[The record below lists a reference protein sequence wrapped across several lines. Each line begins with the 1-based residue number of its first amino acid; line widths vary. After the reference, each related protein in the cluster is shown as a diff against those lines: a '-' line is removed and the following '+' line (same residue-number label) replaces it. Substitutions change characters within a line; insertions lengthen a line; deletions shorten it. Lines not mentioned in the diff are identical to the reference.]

1 MQERPSKKN
10 FSRWYDYVI
19 YNADLIDIRYGVKG
33 TVVYKPKA
41 MEIIDSLYSL
51 FESKLK
57 ERGHK
62 KYLFPLFINF
72 SSFKKE
78 AEHIKGFEEEVFIV
92 NKAGGK
98 ELEEPL
104 IIRPTSETA
113 FYPMFSI
120 WIKSYRDLPMKTY
133 QSVAVYRYET
143 KATRPLFRGREFL
156 WIETHNVFSSEE
168 EARKHVEEDI
178 SMMGEQLKGLGIPY
192 LIVKREP
199 FDRFPGADESYAYD
213 AIMPNGEVLQV
224 ATTHY
229 LGQNFTKPFEVKYL
243 DQNGNYRIPY
253 STTLGIGITRILA
266 AIISV
271 HGDDYGLYIPP
282 QLSSVKGLI
291 IPIYYGSSE
300 EAVKQYVQK
309 VLEYAKPHIFIPDF
323 GEETPGEKFYKSELY
338 GFPLRI
344 EIGRKEAENN
354 TVTIFRRDI
363 RKKLTVPL
371 KDLKIKLDET
381 LENMQVSLKNKSE
394 TIKSIP
400 EANNK
405 DEVIKL
411 LKEYP
416 IIKINF
422 CGRAECAQ
430 DLKKTTGG
438 YEIRGEL
445 VGETEKAGEKCSW
458 CGEKAIKK
466 VIVAR
471 SF

>member
-1 MQERPSKKN
+1 MQARPNKKD
-10 FSRWYDYVI
+10 FSQWYDYVI

-33 TVVYKPKA
+33 TVVYKPEA
-41 MEIIDSLYSL
+41 MDIIDSLYSL

-62 KYLFPLFINF
+62 KYLFPLFINY

-78 AEHIKGFEEEVFIV
+78 ADHIKGFEEEVFMV
-92 NKAGGK
+92 NRAGGK
-98 ELEEPL
+98 DLEEPL

-156 WIETHNVFSSEE
+156 WIETHNVFPSEE
-168 EARKHVEEDI
+168 EAKRHVEEDI
-178 SMMGEQLKGLGIPY
+178 SMMSEQLKDLGIPY

-243 DQNGNYRIPY
+243 DQDGSYRIPY

-282 QLSSVKGLI
+282 QLSSVKGI
-291 IPIYYGSSE
+291 IVPILYGSSGDE
-300 EAVKQYVQK
+300 VKKYMQHVI
-309 VLEYAKPHIFIPDF
+309 ENAKPYVFIPDT
-323 GEETPGEKFYKSELY
+323 GEETPGEKFYRSELY

-344 EIGRKEAENN
+344 EVGRKEVENS
-354 TVTIFRRDI
+354 TVTVYRRDT
-363 RKKLTVPL
+363 RKKVVVNL
-371 KDLKIKLDET
+371 KDLKVKLDEII
-381 LENMQVSLKNKSE
+381 EDMKKNLKNKSE
-394 TIKSIP
+394 SLKDIP
-400 EANNK
+400 EAKNRE
-405 DEVIKL
+405 EVLKL
-411 LKEYP
+411 LKQHP
-416 IIKINF
+416 IIKMDF
-422 CGRAECAQ
+422 CGRAECAM
-430 DLKKTTGG
+430 DLKKATEG
-438 YEIRGEL
+438 YEVRGEL
-445 VGETEKAGEKCSW
+445 VEAKEKAGERCAW
-458 CGEKAIKK
+458 CGEKALRK
-466 VIVAR
+466 VIVAK

>member
-1 MQERPSKKN
+1 MQAKPSKKN
-10 FSRWYDYVI
+10 FSKWYDYVI
-19 YNADLIDIRYGVKG
+19 YNADLVDIRYGVKG
-33 TVVYKPKA
+33 TIVYKPKA

-62 KYLFPLFINF
+62 KYLFPLFINYE
-72 SSFKKE
+72 SFKKE

-92 NKAGGK
+92 NRAGGK

-168 EARKHVEEDI
+168 EAKRHVEEDI
-178 SMMGEQLKGLGIPY
+178 NMMSEQLKALGIPY

-243 DQNGNYRIPY
+243 DKDGNYRIPY

-282 QLSSVKGLI
+282 QLSSIKGI
-291 IPIYYGSSE
+291 IVPIFYGGSGE
-300 EAVKQYVQK
+300 EMTKYVQQ
-309 VLEYAKPHIFIPDF
+309 VIEYAKPYVFVPDT
-323 GEETPGEKFYKSELY
+323 GEETPGEKFYRSELY

-344 EIGRKEAENN
+344 EIGRKEIENE
-354 TVTIFRRDI
+354 TVTIYRRDT
-363 RKKLTVPL
+363 RKKTVVRLT
-371 KDLKIKLDET
+371 DLKVKLDEIIEDMK
-381 LENMQVSLKNKSE
+381 ENLKNKSE
-394 TIKSIP
+394 SIKDIP
-400 EANNK
+400 EAKNRE
-405 DEVIKL
+405 EVL
-411 LKEYP
+411 RMLKEHP
-416 IIKINF
+416 IIKMDF
-422 CGRAECAQ
+422 CGRAECAA
-430 DLKKTTGG
+430 DLKKATEG
-438 YEIRGEL
+438 YEVRGEL
-445 VGETEKAGEKCSW
+445 VEVKENAGKKCAW
-458 CGEKAIKK
+458 CGEAAMRK
-466 VIVAR
+466 VIIAK